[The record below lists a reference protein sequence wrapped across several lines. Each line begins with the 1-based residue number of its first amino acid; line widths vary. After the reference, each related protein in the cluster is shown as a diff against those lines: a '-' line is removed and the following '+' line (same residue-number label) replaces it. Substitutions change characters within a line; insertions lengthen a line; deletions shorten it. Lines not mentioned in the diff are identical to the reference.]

1 MDDKFA
7 IMHGMENINVSIGA
21 PTASLSLGLN
31 QWCYAT
37 ANSSGA
43 HFLVPLKNK
52 LTGRSF
58 SNLNFALNPLRM

>member
-1 MDDKFA
+1 MNGAFAGLCMDDKFA
-7 IMHGMENINVSIGA
+7 IMHGMENINVAIGA

-43 HFLVPLKNK
+43 HFFVPLKKQVNGQK
-52 LTGRSF
+52 FL
-58 SNLNFALNPLRM
+58 